1 MRWVDYQEDIAI
13 HKRKLSA
20 LQTQRAVLE
29 TQALNLN
36 ADHLNLDVLDMK
48 SREKLFISDS
58 NELTIFLDQTP

>member
-1 MRWVDYQEDIAI
+1 MRWVDYQENIAI

-20 LQTQRAVLE
+20 LQTQRAALE

-48 SREKLFISDS
+48 SREKLFISDP

>member
-48 SREKLFISDS
+48 SREKLFISDP